1 MQLLA
6 FWLWTRHDS
15 SIAAHF
21 SPKGGC
27 AAAIVAELNRSRSE
41 ILVMAYSFSCPDIAN
56 ALIAASGRGVR
67 VAVLLDRSNEAES
80 YSELGDLRNHK
91 IDVLIDAHHAIA
103 HNKVIIIDRRI
114 VLTGSFNFTDQA
126 EHENAENLL
135 ILGIIANWWSAIAI
149 TSTPTAIIAF
159 RPALP
164 IRGKLHAYPPGR
176 RGPFPSCDGMS
187 WHRDCVFPSMGRPNH
202 FDPTTGESYEQE
214 TPRRAPPVPPG
225 NRPQSGPPSPATEEE
240 NPGVETDPGTGFQEQ
255 DPKRRLG
262 DFGARG
268 TSDPA
273 A

>member
-1 MQLLA
+1 MSVLNALDGMKGLDAKTVGLVLLAVAAANALLA

-114 VLTGSFNFTDQA
+114 VLTGSFNFTRQA

-135 ILGIIANWWSAIAI
+135 ILRHHRELVERYRDN
-149 TSTPTAIIAF
+149 F
-159 RPALP
+159 
-164 IRGKLHAYPPGR
+164 HA
-176 RGPFPSCDGMS
+176 
-187 WHRDCVFPSMGRPNH
+187 HRDHC
-202 FDPTTGESYEQE
+202 
-214 TPRRAPPVPPG
+214 VPPG
-225 NRPQSGPPSPATEEE
+225 TAHPGHSSTHTHLGAAAHSRHAT
-240 NPGVETDPGTGFQEQ
+240 
-255 DPKRRLG
+255 
-262 DFGARG
+262 A
-268 TSDPA
+268 
-273 A
+273 